1 MQNPKSPSQKPH
13 IQKPPPQKKKS
24 GSKVFRIA
32 ALLFLI
38 FSAIAACIWIVLS
51 FMGRPLSP
59 PLEITPETPT
69 EIVPTESSSD
79 CLGSGSIL
87 ILILGVDLP
96 ETDFPKGADAIRY
109 VEVDFTNNEVIM
121 LAVPR
126 DLWLQTPSLAV
137 QGYEAERLGQTYF
150 IGKNLATSSE
160 DEVRQGTSLLTQTF
174 FDNFGL
180 FPDHY
185 LTLNMEAFSE
195 MVDSIGGV
203 NVTIPRDFAGARYSF
218 SAGQQDFT
226 GAMLMDYSR
235 TLLVGT
241 EWDRLNRQDLVV
253 QALRDKMLNADIISE
268 IPTILSQ
275 FPDIVTT
282 DLSPQQ
288 IISLGCMIQSVPPER
303 IGFFEIT
310 PDMVTLTADDLM
322 LPDVDKITTFME
334 DLFDR

>member
-1 MQNPKSPSQKPH
+1 M
-13 IQKPPPQKKKS
+13 
-24 GSKVFRIA
+24 
-32 ALLFLI
+32 I
-38 FSAIAACIWIVLS
+38 FSAIAACIWIILY
-51 FMGRPLSP
+51 FMNRPLAP
-59 PLEITPETPT
+59 PLDLTEEPPAISTPT
-69 EIVPTESSSD
+69 QTSSA
-79 CLGSGSIL
+79 CLDSGSIL
-87 ILILGVDLP
+87 ILVLGVDLP
-96 ETDFPKGADAIRY
+96 ETDFPKGADAIRF
-109 VEVDFTNNEVIM
+109 VEIDFTNQEVIM

-126 DLWLQTPSLAV
+126 DLWLQTPALEI
-137 QGYEAERLGQTYF
+137 QGYDAERLGQTYH
-150 IGKNLATSSE
+150 IGKNLATTNE

-174 FDNFGL
+174 YDNFGL

-203 NVTIPRDFAGARYSF
+203 NVTIPQDFNGARYSF
-218 SAGQQDFT
+218 LAGQQDFT

-241 EWDRLNRQDLVV
+241 EWDRLNRQDLVM
-253 QALRDKMLNADIISE
+253 QALRDKMLSAGIIPE

-288 IISLGCMIQSVPPER
+288 IISLGCMIQNVPPER

-310 PDMVTLTADDLM
+310 LDMVSVTADNLM
-322 LPDVDKITTFME
+322 LPDVDRITTFIHE
-334 DLFDR
+334 LFDR